1 MLHAS
6 SGSLAVQQVG
16 KKNDLEMRQVIK
28 KLLHLPAR
36 FLDITIHLPHR
47 ANGLRALELA
57 RAAAECQLKAF
68 ARLQRLNSSTVDAMG
83 LRWSAVGP

>member
-1 MLHAS
+1 
-6 SGSLAVQQVG
+6 
-16 KKNDLEMRQVIK
+16 MRQVIK